1 MANRLPTPPEC
12 AVPQVDQETHSALKA
27 TIQCLYHMVRNGD
40 TWDFDEPELDSNGE
54 LMVHDLVHKLGFTL
68 PSAEAESPT
77 SPTAL
82 EDESMSKD
90 SASQHEK
97 QLENQIL
104 KEEAVLG
111 DSGLP
116 TPCQDEQSPLEQVA
130 ETYTDSSKESIDHSV
145 GGDTLNT
152 LAQQWV
158 DTFYTDLSAPIW
170 GADIMALHWPQSDFI
185 SEASGGTAPP
195 LSPDVAQCDLLPQKC
210 LVTLNGFKSGFR
222 LCNNKYCNF
231 FNVNMAENNIDK
243 VPRGTEDISSKRGA
257 PTPRYMVIHR
267 VKCPGSTPAHSGHPP
282 LSSYLDVPRL
292 FVGDNEASPLKGQ
305 IPDVDS
311 QMRAKRDPT
320 ISFIIH
326 RTYNCL
332 EYNNVVFEALREA
345 SASSVPHNLSSQ
357 LCLSNDADG
366 AVAEGEYME
375 IVSKD
380 LNDGIEAVKEAD
392 TLQDTVDEPL
402 LLGWQREH
410 NLVAPYLHFYHTR
423 NLLRDNVS
431 QLPER
436 QSQDIN
442 LLLKYLDKELSP
454 DYQEAE
460 NLFFTEGL
468 VSRKH
473 FHKLFGPREILVT
486 VEEGNHVAM
495 VSKYPPLP
503 GSNPIRLEC
512 EMWKFDGRF
521 AKSRRIITILWPK
534 HAADADKVPI
544 KSLGIFPLRF
554 DQQLEH
560 RLRTRGEFFW
570 KLRKPRLVLYDAPSQ
585 VLDYRMVNGR
595 YMVDIETYRRFHRPN
610 TIQNVATEHVEKYL
624 PLEVTE
630 SVYWQLYPSTT
641 ADNIWLRISR
651 QEVATFT
658 GKLLIGYA
666 TDIVWNEDLFHKLV
680 IPEGEKT
687 ILRAL
692 LPENKASV
700 DVEAGRDRGSL
711 FLFRGERGTGKTFAA
726 EALAEL
732 VRRPLYR
739 LTPYEVGIEL
749 NQVETNIKEAF
760 YLGDIWDAG
769 GLCHGAL
776 HNRATVVFTLL
787 LENTV
792 DVFHQNNNHKI
803 TDNFGLEIVADVL
816 PDGYPSFKSSR
827 RDIQTMLQTAEK
839 LASYNKEVL
848 NASHAERA
856 AQILRL
862 PRFDFE

>member
-1 MANRLPTPPEC
+1 
-12 AVPQVDQETHSALKA
+12 
-27 TIQCLYHMVRNGD
+27 
-40 TWDFDEPELDSNGE
+40 
-54 LMVHDLVHKLGFTL
+54 
-68 PSAEAESPT
+68 
-77 SPTAL
+77 
-82 EDESMSKD
+82 
-90 SASQHEK
+90 
-97 QLENQIL
+97 
-104 KEEAVLG
+104 
-111 DSGLP
+111 
-116 TPCQDEQSPLEQVA
+116 
-130 ETYTDSSKESIDHSV
+130 
-145 GGDTLNT
+145 
-152 LAQQWV
+152 
-158 DTFYTDLSAPIW
+158 
-170 GADIMALHWPQSDFI
+170 
-185 SEASGGTAPP
+185 
-195 LSPDVAQCDLLPQKC
+195 
-210 LVTLNGFKSGFR
+210 
-222 LCNNKYCNF
+222 
-231 FNVNMAENNIDK
+231 MAENNMDK

-267 VKCPGSTPAHSGHPP
+267 VKCPRSTPAHSGHPP

-305 IPDVDS
+305 IPDEDS
-311 QMRAKRDPT
+311 QMRAKRNPT

-332 EYNNVVFEALREA
+332 EYHNAVFEALREA
-345 SASSVPHNLSSQ
+345 SASSAPHNLSSQ

-366 AVAEGEYME
+366 AVAEAEYIE

-392 TLQDTVDEPL
+392 TLQDTVDESL

-423 NLLRDNVS
+423 HLLRDNVP

-442 LLLKYLDKELSP
+442 LLLKYLDKEFSP

-460 NLFFTEGL
+460 KLFFREGL

-521 AKSRRIITILWPK
+521 AKFRRIITIPWPK

-610 TIQNVATEHVEKYL
+610 TIQNVATEHVEQYL

-630 SVYWQLYPSTT
+630 SVSPPTGSFTLLLPPTT
-641 ADNIWLRISR
+641 YGFGFHDKKWR
-651 QEVATFT
+651 
-658 GKLLIGYA
+658 KLVIGYA

-680 IPEGEKT
+680 IPEGEKN

-711 FLFRGERGTGKTFAA
+711 FLFRGE
-726 EALAEL
+726 
-732 VRRPLYR
+732 
-739 LTPYEVGIEL
+739 
-749 NQVETNIKEAF
+749 
-760 YLGDIWDAG
+760 
-769 GLCHGAL
+769 
-776 HNRATVVFTLL
+776 
-787 LENTV
+787 
-792 DVFHQNNNHKI
+792 
-803 TDNFGLEIVADVL
+803 
-816 PDGYPSFKSSR
+816 
-827 RDIQTMLQTAEK
+827 
-839 LASYNKEVL
+839 
-848 NASHAERA
+848 
-856 AQILRL
+856 
-862 PRFDFE
+862 